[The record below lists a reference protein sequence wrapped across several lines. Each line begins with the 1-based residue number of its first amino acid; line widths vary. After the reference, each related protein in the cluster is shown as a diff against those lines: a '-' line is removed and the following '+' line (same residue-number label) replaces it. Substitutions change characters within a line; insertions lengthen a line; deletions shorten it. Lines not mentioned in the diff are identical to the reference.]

1 MKEIIIFP
9 FDLSSEFR
17 DEDYIQGREM
27 DLLQPGCTM
36 EPKSFCSSTKISK
49 GQLISEAIFLGFES
63 PQKQTLYYLVIRGI

>member
-36 EPKSFCSSTKISK
+36 DPKSFCIVQLSKVSK
-49 GQLISEAIFLGFES
+49 GQLISEATFLGFEY
-63 PQKQTLYYLVIRGI
+63 PQLVIRDI

>member
-49 GQLISEAIFLGFES
+49 GQLISEGTFLDFDL
-63 PQKQTLYYLVIRGI
+63 PQKQTQYTM

>member
-63 PQKQTLYYLVIRGI
+63 PQKQTLY

>member
-36 EPKSFCSSTKISK
+36 EPKSFCTVCSSPS
-49 GQLISEAIFLGFES
+49 QLRY
-63 PQKQTLYYLVIRGI
+63 PQLSYFHSNAVLNLVPKNLS

>member
-9 FDLSSEFR
+9 FDPSSAFR

-36 EPKSFCSSTKISK
+36 GPTFFCSSTK
-49 GQLISEAIFLGFES
+49 GQLISECPFEILDF
-63 PQKQTLYYLVIRGI
+63 PKIPRKI

>member
-27 DLLQPGCTM
+27 DLLQPGFIIG
-36 EPKSFCSSTKISK
+36 PKSFCSSTKIWSQY
-49 GQLISEAIFLGFES
+49 GHSQSEKKWGVRDKYNRSI
-63 PQKQTLYYLVIRGI
+63 KVHT

>member
-27 DLLQPGCTM
+27 DLLQPGFTIG
-36 EPKSFCSSTKISK
+36 PKSFCSSTKIW
-49 GQLISEAIFLGFES
+49 
-63 PQKQTLYYLVIRGI
+63 YYKMPWYFDLTHFRG